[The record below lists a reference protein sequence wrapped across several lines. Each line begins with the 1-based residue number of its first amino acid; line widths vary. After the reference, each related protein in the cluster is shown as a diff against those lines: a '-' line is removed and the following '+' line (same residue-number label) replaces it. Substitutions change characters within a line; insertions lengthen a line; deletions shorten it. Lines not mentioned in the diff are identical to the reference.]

1 MKKFLLKFYLRML
14 SFVIRKMIWSCKKIT
29 LHLFIVNNID
39 FDYME
44 KLKKQFSYDSDKNLD
59 EFTQEM
65 LNNGS
70 ITLSLAR
77 SYNIVRK
84 FDSFSKHI
92 SLQDYINLTNLENAS
107 SKYYLKRLLDSQKN
121 TLDNKNL
128 DEGVSC
134 TH

>member
-1 MKKFLLKFYLRML
+1 
-14 SFVIRKMIWSCKKIT
+14 
-29 LHLFIVNNID
+29 
-39 FDYME
+39 ME

-77 SYNIVRK
+77 SYNIVKK

-92 SLQDYINLTNLENAS
+92 SLQDYINLTNLEDAS